1 MKNLHHISQTLTDL
15 FHRIIFLIPDRIDLI
30 CRNHLWTLQQILLIF
45 CQLAVDF
52 FHILHR
58 VIPFYACRIH
68 HMNEYLRA
76 FHMAQEFMSQ
86 ANALARTFHQT
97 WNIRHHEF
105 VPKASFHNTK
115 VGCQC
120 SKVVVCNL
128 GVCVCYH
135 GKQCGFP
142 NIRETNQTNVRNQ
155 L

>member
-1 MKNLHHISQTLTDL
+1 
-15 FHRIIFLIPDRIDLI
+15 
-30 CRNHLWTLQQILLIF
+30 
-45 CQLAVDF
+45 
-52 FHILHR
+52 
-58 VIPFYACRIH
+58 
-68 HMNEYLRA
+68 MNEYLRA
-76 FHMAQEFMSQ
+76 FHMAQEFMAQ

-97 WNIRHHEF
+97 GNIRHHEF

-115 VGCQC
+115 IRCQC
-120 SKVVVCNL
+120 GKVVVCNL